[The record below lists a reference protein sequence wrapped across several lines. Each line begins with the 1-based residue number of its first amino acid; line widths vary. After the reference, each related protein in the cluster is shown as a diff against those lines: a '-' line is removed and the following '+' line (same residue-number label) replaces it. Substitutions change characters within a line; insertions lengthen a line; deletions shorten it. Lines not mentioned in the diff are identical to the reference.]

1 MKKLLLSLSAIAAL
15 TVPAFADTYKLVT
28 DVTELDEA
36 CDVIVVGEKSGT
48 YYAIATTTNT
58 NNRKVVEVTL
68 NAGMIVN
75 PEETVGIFNVKKDA
89 DNYTFYFSN
98 YEGTKGYLAAT
109 SSSGNYLGV
118 VADVSDDAKAAVKI
132 ADTGLASV
140 VFQGENTR
148 NIMRFNSTLFA
159 CYTTTSS
166 GVAGTD
172 VYFYKKD
179 ENAVVKTPA
188 TLSFP
193 ETAYSAAVGTEF
205 AAPTLDKVT
214 DGALTW
220 TSSNTEVATVSADGT
235 VTPVA
240 AGVTTITVEA
250 AETDEYYGTNASYTL
265 VVYEGNSFTAEFAKY
280 GYANEDKVLSTK
292 IGLATVDFSNGT
304 NTSNAPAYYNTGTG
318 IRTYKDN
325 LVTVSVPEGYI
336 IKSVVFEASVWAL
349 AEAVAED
356 ADALGTLS
364 EEKVWTPAEGVETAS
379 ISFAGTGTSRIQKI
393 TVEWEAL
400 KAPVTVPSLEAT
412 DKNGVFTF
420 EAEEGVTYTYTLN
433 GAAEQLEVKG
443 NTISVADL
451 ASATLYAILLHADGV
466 AAEAPVY
473 AVTAPVPVL
482 EASVNDGM
490 RMLTCAAGEGV
501 TVYYRVVNKIVAY
514 AAEEW
519 TVLPAAG
526 AEVEEGSQIEV
537 KASALTPEEA
547 AVESDV
553 VALDIP
559 TGIVS
564 IEAEGAVKVYDLS
577 GRAVSGEL
585 QPGIYVV
592 VEGGKS
598 RKVVVR

>member
-15 TVPAFADTYKLVT
+15 STPALADTYKLVSSQSDFEPGAQYLVVCPTKNMAMGAPSTSYYTNVAVEIKNDEIVT
-28 DVTELDEA
+28 DANSTYEVVTIEDS
-36 CDVIVVGEKSGT
+36 GEKG
-48 YYAIATTTNT
+48 YYYLHSKNGYVTAT
-58 NNRKVVEVTL
+58 
-68 NAGMIVN
+68 A
-75 PEETVGIFNVKKDA
+75 VKKMSATDA
-89 DNYTFYFSN
+89 TAAGSYWSVSIADGGTATVASKTTSYGRIQYNASSPRFVNY
-98 YEGTKGYLAAT
+98 AT
-109 SSSGNYLGV
+109 NQTAIQLYKL
-118 VADVSDDAKAAVKI
+118 DVNAVEKDDA
-132 ADTGLASV
+132 G
-140 VFQGENTR
+140 
-148 NIMRFNSTLFA
+148 
-159 CYTTTSS
+159 
-166 GVAGTD
+166 
-172 VYFYKKD
+172 
-179 ENAVVKTPA
+179 
-188 TLSFP
+188 LSFSDT
-193 ETAYSAAVGTEF
+193 ECTIEKGAAFTV
-205 AAPTLDKVT
+205 PTLDKVT

-220 TSSNTEVATVSADGT
+220 TSSNEEVATVSADGT
-235 VTPVA
+235 VTPVSS
-240 AGVTTITVEA
+240 GVTKITVEA
-250 AETDEYYGTNASYTL
+250 AETDKYNGGTASYIL
-265 VVYEGNSFTAEFAKY
+265 FVLDGNSFTAVFSDY
-280 GYANEDKVLSTK
+280 GYGNQDKVLSTK
-292 IGLATVDFSNGT
+292 IGLATVDFSAGT
-304 NTSNAPAYYNTGTG
+304 NTSYDPAYYTTGAG
-318 IRTYKDN
+318 IRIYADN

-336 IKSVVFEASVWAL
+336 LKSVEFTPASSYWNL
-349 AEAVAED
+349 AVAT
-356 ADALGTLS
+356 ADAELGSLNGY
-364 EEKVWTPAEGVETAS
+364 VWTPAEGVETAS
-379 ISFAGTGTSRIQKI
+379 ISFTGTGQSRIQKM

-433 GAAEQLEVKG
+433 GSEEQLEVKG
-443 NTISVADL
+443 NTISVAEL
-451 ASATLYAILLHADGV
+451 APATLFAILLHADGV

-482 EASVNDGM
+482 AASVNDGM

-537 KASALTPEEA
+537 KASALTPAEA
-547 AVESDV
+547 AVESEV
-553 VALDIP
+553 VSLDIP